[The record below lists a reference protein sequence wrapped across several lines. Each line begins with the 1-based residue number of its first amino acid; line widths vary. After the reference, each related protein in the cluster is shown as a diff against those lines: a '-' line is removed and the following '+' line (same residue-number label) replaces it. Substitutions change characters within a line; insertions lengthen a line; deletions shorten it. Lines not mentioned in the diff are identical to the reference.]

1 MLYPL
6 LKNDTLFPGGLNGEN
21 LDLIFQNAHIDASR
35 RAFRAMSESK
45 AFGKNFDDHMNLYR
59 RGENNWNRDARGFS
73 VNRFGINRFNSK
85 LKKLNFLICLRP
97 DKSIE
102 YESCASRRGGP
113 VMFGRS
119 SSFLDRTRYLPS
131 TPKIRTEYPRFHS
144 GFPFVKMH
152 V

>member
-6 LKNDTLFPGGLNGEN
+6 LKNDTLFPGGFNGEN
-21 LDLIFQNAHIDASR
+21 LDLIFQNAHTDASR
-35 RAFRAMSESK
+35 RAFRAMSECK

-73 VNRFGINRFNSK
+73 VNRFGIN
-85 LKKLNFLICLRP
+85 RP

>member
-6 LKNDTLFPGGLNGEN
+6 LKNDAMFLGGFNGEN
-21 LDLIFQNAHIDASR
+21 LDLFFHNSHIDASR
-35 RAFRAMSESK
+35 RAFRAMSESRT
-45 AFGKNFDDHMNLYR
+45 FCNSFDDHTTLHR
-59 RGENNWNRDARGFS
+59 RGENDFNRNTRGFS
-73 VNRFGINRFNSK
+73 VNRYGINR
-85 LKKLNFLICLRP
+85 P
-97 DKSIE
+97 DKNIE
-102 YESCASRRGGP
+102 YESCASRHGGP

-144 GFPFVKMH
+144 GFTFVKMH

>member
-73 VNRFGINRFNSK
+73 VNRFGINR
-85 LKKLNFLICLRP
+85 P